1 MKKLRAASATA
12 FVALAALFPACGDTP
27 IEPPQDGSIPDTSS
41 PDTSSPDTSSPDTS
55 VPDTSL
61 PDTSV
66 PDSGD
71 AGTDADLPIPARTG
85 ACGTIDPAA
94 AQDQTFYDALWL
106 GNTARRGDRL
116 VTGVDMF
123 GRWALWDVATGN
135 RLAEG
140 PATTIDPGLAGPP
153 AHLAGSLLFTLEGSA
168 YQTRDLRTGAVLHT
182 FPAPAA
188 PHRAFTAVDGSYVV
202 LVTDAAIELFT
213 PTGTLI
219 RRVLAADL
227 LTPGALPYTDGV
239 FVGRPGELWMGFAGP
254 LENRFEIIP
263 KSGAARVVG
272 PLPGGLDGFSDD
284 GELAVWHDF
293 SGPTPV
299 TSVREIDGKQRGVGL
314 TGTVVG
320 NYSVGTDGDTVTI
333 ESLAG
338 PTAARVAT
346 YPKLVSGDL
355 PMTSRSHYVQV
366 AQGLVSL
373 RGVQPTLIPVATSPL
388 ARPTS
393 LSVDETTGG
402 WAMSDDEGRVAFGNA
417 SSYTTFGKLGCGRLR
432 GMAGAENGKLVLAFS
447 DHVEVLDTTAGAFMS
462 RREIPTTSRVV
473 VNELGTVVVTEEPA
487 AYDLAT
493 WTRLGS
499 WTQAQ
504 GLPVAISRDGSRVAV
519 STTTT
524 IDERNPRGGALLATH
539 PANTFALTTPSRLA
553 IFSPDG
559 SKLAVVRTIS
569 GTTTPGNPITVETT
583 LHTATES
590 ASFAAF
596 PTYFRTNDVL
606 EGQNLVRPPG
616 PMPPTAWART
626 SESTT
631 WTGTGAAV
639 PGPTVVLP
647 GTTTQR
653 TYPTYL
659 RKANG
664 YLLTG
669 RTVTKV
675 DGSLVP
681 PWMAPSNV
689 ERGLGDFTGST
700 FFWLSTEPGGVFER
714 VRRHA
719 F

>member
-1 MKKLRAASATA
+1 
-12 FVALAALFPACGDTP
+12 
-27 IEPPQDGSIPDTSS
+27 
-41 PDTSSPDTSSPDTS
+41 
-55 VPDTSL
+55 
-61 PDTSV
+61 
-66 PDSGD
+66 
-71 AGTDADLPIPARTG
+71 
-85 ACGTIDPAA
+85 
-94 AQDQTFYDALWL
+94 
-106 GNTARRGDRL
+106 
-116 VTGVDMF
+116 
-123 GRWALWDVATGN
+123 
-135 RLAEG
+135 
-140 PATTIDPGLAGPP
+140 
-153 AHLAGSLLFTLEGSA
+153 
-168 YQTRDLRTGAVLHT
+168 
-182 FPAPAA
+182 
-188 PHRAFTAVDGSYVV
+188 
-202 LVTDAAIELFT
+202 
-213 PTGTLI
+213 
-219 RRVLAADL
+219 
-227 LTPGALPYTDGV
+227 
-239 FVGRPGELWMGFAGP
+239 
-254 LENRFEIIP
+254 
-263 KSGAARVVG
+263 
-272 PLPGGLDGFSDD
+272 
-284 GELAVWHDF
+284 
-293 SGPTPV
+293 
-299 TSVREIDGKQRGVGL
+299 
-314 TGTVVG
+314 
-320 NYSVGTDGDTVTI
+320 
-333 ESLAG
+333 
-338 PTAARVAT
+338 
-346 YPKLVSGDL
+346 
-355 PMTSRSHYVQV
+355 MTSRSHYVQV

-373 RGVQPTLIPVATSPL
+373 RGVQPALIPVATSPL

-393 LSVDETTGG
+393 LAVDEATGG

-432 GMAGAENGKLVLAFS
+432 GMAAAENGKLVLAFS
-447 DHVEVLDTTAGAFMS
+447 DHVEVLDATAGTFMS
-462 RREIPTTSRVV
+462 RREIPTTSRIV
-473 VNELGTVVVTEEPA
+473 VNELGTVIATEEPA

-553 IFSPDG
+553 IYSPDG
-559 SKLAVVRTIS
+559 LKLAVVRTIS

-590 ASFAAF
+590 ATFAAF

-689 ERGLGDFTGST
+689 ERGLGDFSGST